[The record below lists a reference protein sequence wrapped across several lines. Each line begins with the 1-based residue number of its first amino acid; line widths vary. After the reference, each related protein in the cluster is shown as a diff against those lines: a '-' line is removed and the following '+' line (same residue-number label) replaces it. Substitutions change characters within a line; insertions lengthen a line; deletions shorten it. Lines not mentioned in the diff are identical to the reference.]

1 MNIAALVGN
10 VASDPDLRHTSTGR
24 ASCSFRLA
32 VSRLDDDQADFFR
45 VVTNDRQAVI
55 CKEYLQIGR
64 RVSIQ
69 GRLCGRFEPA
79 DQADAR
85 PSVEI
90 VAHRVELLR
99 PRSVSCRSGDT
110 SWTRADR
117 AEAVR

>member
-10 VASDPDLRHTSTGR
+10 VASDPVLQHTSTGR
-24 ASCSFRLA
+24 ARCSFRLA
-32 VSRLDDDQADFFR
+32 VSRINDDQADFFH
-45 VVTNDRQAVI
+45 VITTDRQAVV

-69 GRLCGRFEPA
+69 GRLCGRLEPV
-79 DQADAR
+79 DHADAR

-110 SWTRADR
+110 SRARTDQ